1 MKAEQKE
8 DSETKLLQVVSD
20 ISIEQRSSYL
30 PSLQHMAFDGQGN
43 NCFQGALSHPTVQ
56 KKKKKQTYK
65 LVPQTSNQSPKKKT
79 QTLYS
84 SQLTQ

>member
-56 KKKKKQTYK
+56 KKKKNKPINLSHKLQTN
-65 LVPQTSNQSPKKKT
+65 PQKKKT